1 MGLCSYVSVSV
12 FMSGSNT
19 DSRLQSQLLLRV
31 LASVLPEGKG
41 VDWKNVNMPGRTQK
55 ALQHQWTTVLAQ
67 IRDLNIGGDGTV
79 TTPAKPR
86 AGGFSQSF
94 KSPIAHSLQLAR
106 RRPRKLPVLP
116 MARAA
121 MRLTR
126 ATRMAPPSRPLRSA
140 ALLALVVSLHL
151 PFMSNSSKL
160 SWQAEGSAKKRRAPK
175 KSTPKVEDEAEEE
188 DGEAKAEENVEEE
201 Q

>member
-1 MGLCSYVSVSV
+1 MADSKNANTATADGGEG
-12 FMSGSNT
+12 SGARAGAWT
-19 DSRLQSQLLLRV
+19 EAERSQLLLRV

-86 AGGFSQSF
+86 AARKKTPKKAAGAADGEGGDE
-94 KSPIAHSLQLAR
+94 ANEGDEDGT
-106 RRPRKLPVLP
+106 PVKTP
-116 MARAA
+116 KKRGAA
-121 MRLTR
+121 
-126 ATRMAPPSRPLRSA
+126 SA
-140 ALLALVVSLHL
+140 G
-151 PFMSNSSKL
+151 
-160 SWQAEGSAKKRRAPK
+160 EGSAKKRRAPK